1 MPVGG
6 PVGPSTTQHAIAPD
20 RLERGLRRLMLD
32 ASFATIV
39 GTLNS
44 GVVLVAY
51 ALYLGATPGVI
62 GLLAAVPFLT
72 QLLQAPAVLLL
83 ERIRRRRLVA
93 IASLLLAR
101 LALPLMAVLVFF
113 DNRAIALSLLVIG
126 ETIHCAFNA
135 VAGCAWNSWI
145 RDLVPE
151 ERLGRFFARRTIWAT
166 AIGVLGTAV
175 AAGAL
180 ELAGSGGDQRLVF
193 FLLYIGG
200 FIAGAIS
207 TWQLA
212 LVPEPEMATGPALR
226 SFGEL
231 FRQPL
236 RDRNFVRLIRFL
248 ASWQFAANL
257 AVPFF
262 AIFFIQQLGY
272 SPGFV
277 LLLSI
282 VSQLS
287 NLVLLRQWGALTDR
301 FANKTVL
308 AFAAPLF
315 ILCIA
320 AMALAAEMSGTT
332 RTVYL
337 IVLHVLMGMTSAGVT
352 LASSTVI
359 LKLAPRGSS
368 HVYVA
373 TAALVSAAAAG
384 SAPLLGGA
392 LAEFFRAR
400 ELVIAVGWN
409 APSGLSA
416 LQLSFGWWQLFF
428 LISAAIGLYALHRL
442 SFVEERGDVPP
453 REMLNHVLNTAR
465 RSVRNASTIAGLRAA
480 VAFPGGGLIEQRRR
494 ATPPLKIPI

>member
-1 MPVGG
+1 MGG
-6 PVGPSTTQHAIAPD
+6 LNVTEQDITPE

-93 IASLLLAR
+93 IVSLFMAR

-166 AIGVLGTAV
+166 AIGVLGTAT
-175 AAGAL
+175 AAGGL
-180 ELAGSGGDQRLVF
+180 ELAGTGAGDQRLVF
-193 FLLYIGG
+193 FLLYTGG
-200 FIAGAIS
+200 FVAGAIS

-212 LVPEPEMATGPALR
+212 LVPEPPMAAGAALR

-287 NLVLLRQWGALTDR
+287 NLILLRQWGALTDR

-320 AMALAAEMSGTT
+320 AMALAAEMSGTG

-337 IVLHVLMGMTSAGVT
+337 VILHVLMGMTSAGVT
-352 LASSTVI
+352 LGSSTVI
-359 LKLAPRGSS
+359 LKLAPRGES

-373 TAALVSAAAAG
+373 AAALVTAAAAG
-384 SAPLLGGA
+384 SAPLVGGA
-392 LAEFFRAR
+392 LAEFARAR
-400 ELVIAVGWN
+400 ELVVAVGWN
-409 APSGLSA
+409 APSGLYQ
-416 LQLSFGWWQLFF
+416 LHLSFGWWQLFF
-428 LISAAIGLYALHRL
+428 LLSAVIGLYALHRL
-442 SFVEERGDVPP
+442 SFVEEHGEVPP

-465 RSVRNASTIAGLRAA
+465 RSVRNVSTIAGLRAA
-480 VAFPGGGLIEQRRR
+480 VAFPGGGLIEQRRQ
-494 ATPPLKIPI
+494 AIPPLKIPI